1 MKQYFFNFYKK
12 RQYIAFICDIFVISL
27 AVFISYA
34 IRIYLNKQ
42 NLSINAIFDKF
53 NLWQL
58 FVLLI
63 HWLTLYLMGQ
73 YDLKRVIEPFRSS
86 AMVISSVL
94 LAGLLISGILF
105 FFPKYVF
112 GRQVL
117 LIHIIVVS
125 ILLVSWRLLFLKIL
139 VCNIK
144 PKQLAVVGEYNTVLS
159 FVDEISAIP
168 NNGFEVIK
176 VCLANGHS
184 DKTDFT
190 LPENII
196 VYNTVSELLEDNR
209 FDVLSFDSAK
219 GYFSNEEIR
228 RILQVKHSGKEV
240 YDLAE
245 LYKNITGKIP
255 LIYIDGRWLLNNN
268 GLQGK
273 TSFPYMRGKRIFD
286 ILLSLCLFAVSSP
299 LFLLIAIAV
308 KLDSKGVIFFSQ
320 ERLGYQSKPFNC
332 IKFRTMIENAEKLS
346 GPVWACEDDKR
357 ITQLG
362 RLLRKSRLDELPQLW
377 NILKGD
383 MSFVGPRPIR
393 KHFADQLSNN
403 IPFYGL
409 RFSIK
414 PGLSGWAQVNHDYAG
429 SVQGQL
435 EKFQYELF
443 YIQNMSFILDLLT
456 VFKTARKVLRGEGM

>member
-12 RQYIAFICDIFVISL
+12 RQYIAFVCDILVISL

-34 IRIYLNKQ
+34 IRVYLNRQ
-42 NLSINAIFDKF
+42 NLSIDAVLDKF

-58 FVLLI
+58 LVLLI
-63 HWLTLYLMGQ
+63 HWLSLYLMGQ
-73 YDLKRVIEPFRSS
+73 YDLESVIEPFRST

-117 LIHIIVVS
+117 LIHLIVVS
-125 ILLVSWRLLFLKIL
+125 ICLVSWRLLFLKIL
-139 VCNIK
+139 VRNIK
-144 PKQLAVVGEYNTVLS
+144 PKQLALVGESNTILS
-159 FVDEISAIP
+159 FVDEISTIR
-168 NNGFEVIK
+168 NSGFDVTR

-184 DKTDFT
+184 NKTGFT

-196 VYNTVSELLEDNR
+196 VYSTVSELLEDDR
-209 FDVLSFDSAK
+209 FDVLSFDSTK
-219 GYFSNEEIR
+219 GYFSNEDIR
-228 RILQVKHSGKEV
+228 QILQVKHSGKEV

-245 LYKNITGKIP
+245 LYKNITGKIR

-273 TSFPYMRGKRIFD
+273 TSFTYMRGKRIFD
-286 ILLSLCLFAVSSP
+286 ILLSLFLLAVSSP

-308 KLDSKGVIFFSQ
+308 KLDSKGGIIFSQ
-320 ERLGYQSKPFNC
+320 ERLGYQSKSFNC
-332 IKFRTMIENAEKLS
+332 MKFRTMVENAEKLS
-346 GPVWACEDDKR
+346 GPVWAGENDTR
-357 ITQLG
+357 VTQLG

-393 KHFADQLSNN
+393 KYFADLLSNN

-429 SVQGQL
+429 SEEGQL

-443 YIQNMSFILDLLT
+443 YIQNMSFVLDLLT
-456 VFKTARKVLRGEGM
+456 IFKTARKMLRGEGL

>member
-12 RQYIAFICDIFVISL
+12 RQYIAFICDILVISL

-42 NLSINAIFDKF
+42 NFSIDAVLDKF
-53 NLWQL
+53 NFWQL
-58 FVLLI
+58 LVLLI
-63 HWLTLYLMGQ
+63 HWLSLYLMGQ
-73 YDLKRVIEPFRSS
+73 YDFKRVIEPVRSF

-125 ILLVSWRLLFLKIL
+125 FFLVSWRLLFLKIL
-139 VCNIK
+139 VRNIK
-144 PKQLAVVGEYNTVLS
+144 PKQLALVGESNTILS

-168 NNGFEVIK
+168 NNGYEVTR
-176 VCLANGHS
+176 VCMANGHS

-196 VYNTVSELLEDNR
+196 VNNTVSELLEDSR

-255 LIYIDGRWLLNNN
+255 LTYINGRWLLNNS

-273 TSFPYMRGKRIFD
+273 ISFSYMRGKRIFD
-286 ILLSLCLFAVSSP
+286 ILFSLFFLAVSSP
-299 LFLLIAIAV
+299 LFLLIAIAI
-308 KLDSKGVIFFSQ
+308 KLDSKGGIFFSQ

-332 IKFRTMIENAEKLS
+332 IKFRTMVENAEKLS
-346 GPVWACEDDKR
+346 GPVWACKEDKR

-393 KHFADQLSNN
+393 KHFADQLSNS

-409 RFSIK
+409 RFSIR

-429 SVQGQL
+429 SEEGQL

-456 VFKTARKVLRGEGM
+456 IFKTTRKMLGGEGM

>member
-12 RQYIAFICDIFVISL
+12 RQYIAFLCDIFVISL

-34 IRIYLNKQ
+34 IRVYLNRES
-42 NLSINAIFDKF
+42 LSIDALLGKF

-58 FVLLI
+58 LVLLI
-63 HWLTLYLMGQ
+63 HWLSLYLLGQ
-73 YDLKRVIEPFRSS
+73 YDLKRVIEPFRST

-125 ILLVSWRLLFLKIL
+125 IFLVSWRLLFLKIL
-139 VCNIK
+139 IRNIK

-159 FVDEISAIP
+159 FVDEISTIP
-168 NNGFEVIK
+168 NNGFDVTR

-184 DKTDFT
+184 NKTGFT

-196 VYNTVSELLEDNR
+196 VYNTVSELLEDSR

-219 GYFSNEEIR
+219 GYFSNEDIR

-240 YDLAE
+240 YDLPE
-245 LYKNITGKIP
+245 LYMNITGKIP

-273 TSFPYMRGKRIFD
+273 TSFTYMRGKRIFD
-286 ILLSLCLFAVSSP
+286 ILLSFFLLAVSSP
-299 LFLLIAIAV
+299 LFLIIAIAV
-308 KLDSKGVIFFSQ
+308 KLDSKGVILFSQ
-320 ERLGYQSKPFNC
+320 ERLGYQSKSFNC
-332 IKFRTMIENAEKLS
+332 MKFRTMVENAEKLS
-346 GPVWACEDDKR
+346 GPVWADENDTR

-393 KHFADQLSNN
+393 KYFADLLSNN

-429 SVQGQL
+429 SEEGQL

-443 YIQNMSFILDLLT
+443 YIQNMSFVLDLLT
-456 VFKTARKVLRGEGM
+456 IFKTARKMLRGEGL